1 MTYLFMLYEKGENMS
16 DINKD
21 QITLNKNKRWWSK
34 FGKWII
40 TATCVAGGIVAI
52 VLAVVFGGGVQVLLL
67 KLIKRRQQKL
77 QKLQQLHLQSL
88 KDRFFKLSGTVAAE
102 DFVNQGVFQDSAFI
116 GDDLFDYLAG
126 YSLIDQSRVFAKEGA
141 KTEDGLASVD
151 KVKAL
156 NPKKGIYQ
164 LRKK

>member
-1 MTYLFMLYEKGENMS
+1 MS

-40 TATCVAGGIVAI
+40 TAICVAGGIVAI
-52 VLAVVFGGGVQVLLL
+52 VLAVVFGGGGSGAPAKTDKEETTETAETTTAAPS
-67 KLIKRRQQKL
+67 KLEGQI
-77 QKLQQLHLQSL
+77 
-88 KDRFFKLSGTVAAE
+88 FKLSGTVAAE

-126 YSLIDQSRVFAKEGA
+126 YSLIDQSRV
-141 KTEDGLASVD
+141 
-151 KVKAL
+151 
-156 NPKKGIYQ
+156 
-164 LRKK
+164 